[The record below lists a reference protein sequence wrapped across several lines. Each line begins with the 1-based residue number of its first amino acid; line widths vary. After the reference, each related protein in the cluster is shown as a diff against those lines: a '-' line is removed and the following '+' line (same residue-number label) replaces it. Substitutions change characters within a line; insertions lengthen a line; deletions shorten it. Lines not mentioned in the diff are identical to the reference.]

1 MTGSEMAKAGLLEQN
16 RLSGANRNT
25 LIAGGIMAN
34 TAEIF
39 NFPVPDA
46 AQKEPRVADLDD
58 GYTRIANELLE
69 AVMLAG
75 LTQHQL
81 LVFLAVMRKTYGFNK
96 KLDWVSN
103 EQLSGL
109 TGILPHKCSAAKSVL
124 VKRGIL
130 IQSGRNIGINNV
142 VSEWSTLPESGKKNK
157 VYLKEVNLPE
167 SGKKSLPKS
176 GKGVYPNQ
184 VNTKD
189 KLTKDN
195 IKPFSSENSG
205 ESSDQPENDL
215 PVVKPDA
222 AIQSGS
228 KWGTAEDLTAAE
240 WMFDMVKTIAPS
252 ARKPNFAGWAN
263 DIRLMRERDGRN
275 HRDMC
280 VLFRWECQDNF
291 WSGNVLSP
299 AKLRDKWTQLE
310 INRNKQQAG
319 MIASKPKLDLT
330 NTDWIYG
337 VDL

>member
-1 MTGSEMAKAGLLEQN
+1 MAKAGLREQN

-39 NFPVPDA
+39 NFPVPDV
-46 AQKEPRVADLDD
+46 AQKERRVADLDD

-103 EQLSGL
+103 EQLSEL

-130 IQSGRNIGINNV
+130 
-142 VSEWSTLPESGKKNK
+142 
-157 VYLKEVNLPE
+157 
-167 SGKKSLPKS
+167 
-176 GKGVYPNQ
+176 
-184 VNTKD
+184 
-189 KLTKDN
+189 
-195 IKPFSSENSG
+195 
-205 ESSDQPENDL
+205 
-215 PVVKPDA
+215 
-222 AIQSGS
+222 IQSGS

-280 VLFRWECQDNF
+280 VLFRWACQDNF

-319 MIASKPKLDLT
+319 VTASKPKLDLT

>member
-1 MTGSEMAKAGLLEQN
+1 MAKVGLREQN

-103 EQLSGL
+103 EQLSEL

-124 VKRGIL
+124 VKRGIF

-176 GKGVYPNQ
+176 GNQ
-184 VNTKD
+184 GVNTYNITLPWPPSNNRYYRHNRGRTHVSAEGQAYRDNVARIIKNAMLD
-189 KLTKDN
+189 IGLAMPVKIRIECHMPDRRRRDLDNLQKAAFDALTKAGFWLD
-195 IKPFSSENSG
+195 
-205 ESSDQPENDL
+205 DAQVVDYR
-215 PVVKPDA
+215 VVKMPVTK
-222 AIQSGS
+222 G
-228 KWGTAEDLTAAE
+228 GRLELTITE
-240 WMFDMVKTIAPS
+240 M
-252 ARKPNFAGWAN
+252 
-263 DIRLMRERDGRN
+263 
-275 HRDMC
+275 
-280 VLFRWECQDNF
+280 
-291 WSGNVLSP
+291 GN
-299 AKLRDKWTQLE
+299 E
-310 INRNKQQAG
+310 
-319 MIASKPKLDLT
+319 
-330 NTDWIYG
+330 
-337 VDL
+337 